1 MRIRPLRHAAALAAL
16 AGFAGAL
23 PPAAAHAQ
31 TRVTAQG
38 GDPEVGRLLARADRA
53 LEREAWDDAALAFE
67 RLCALE
73 PDNADFAA
81 QHAMALHRAGHYE
94 AAAAAHRRA
103 AQFAAIR
110 APSLYNVACAEAL
123 LGHSEAALDAL
134 EEAIDAGWDNRQAMR
149 TDPDLAAI
157 RDTMRFE
164 RLLERRPGSTLDL
177 PPLTWDTLEERMA
190 LEAEAGFSGSVLVV
204 RDGEIVFDRAYGM
217 ANRAERIPNRP
228 DTIYCVGS
236 TPIDFTKAG
245 ILQLWEEGKVSLDD
259 PITEYFDNV
268 PPDKQGITIEHLMT
282 GRSGLRNFHD
292 IPSDRDPDH
301 SYIDRDEAMRRIFSF
316 PLLFEPGE
324 GDAHSH
330 SAWGVVAA
338 IIEIV
343 SGQTYEDFTR
353 ERLLGPAG
361 MDDTFN
367 YGKPIPEERMAVGY
381 SDVQDG
387 EINAPPY
394 WGPTS
399 WLVKGSGGMVSTTHD
414 MHRWHQAIYGG
425 LLSERALRRYNVG
438 PGGYNEGGSQYGY
451 VICSTEGRDTRF
463 YFISNALDH
472 PGRLTRLADDLA
484 ELVWAAELPPYTLG
498 IMFNPDSEDRVTL
511 LGVAPG
517 GAAERDGLR
526 EGDTLLTADG
536 EPFGVDPLRRINDLL
551 ETGRPIRF
559 EVARDGER
567 VVVTVRPNPR

>member
-1 MRIRPLRHAAALAAL
+1 MRARLMCHAAALAAL
-16 AGFAGAL
+16 AGFAGPL
-23 PPAAAHAQ
+23 PPAHAQ
-31 TRVTAQG
+31 ARIVERD
-38 GDPEVGRLLARADRA
+38 GDPEVGRLLDRADRA
-53 LEREAWDDAALAFE
+53 LERGSWDEAAGLFE

-73 PDNADFAA
+73 PDNADFAV
-81 QHAMALHRAGHYE
+81 QHAMSLHRAGHYE

-103 AQFAAIR
+103 AQFDVVR
-110 APSLYNVACAEAL
+110 APALFNLACAEAL
-123 LGHSEAALDAL
+123 LGNTDAALDAL
-134 EEAIDAGWDNRQAMR
+134 GEAIDAGWRDRQAMR
-149 TDPDLAAI
+149 TDPDLASI
-157 RDTMRFE
+157 RDSERFGE
-164 RLLERRPGSTLDL
+164 LLERRPGSSLDL

-204 RDGEIVFDRAYGM
+204 RDGEVVFDRAYGM
-217 ANRAERIPNRP
+217 ANRGAGIPNRP

-245 ILQLWEEGKVSLDD
+245 ILLLWEAGKVGLDD
-259 PITEYFDNV
+259 PITKYFDNV
-268 PPDKQGITIEHLMT
+268 PADKRGITIEHLMT
-282 GRSGLRNFHD
+282 GQSGLRNFHD
-292 IPSDRDPDH
+292 IPTDRDPDH

-324 GDAHSH
+324 GNAHSH
-330 SAWGVVAA
+330 SAWGVLAA

-343 SGQTYEDFTR
+343 SGQTYDEFTR

-367 YGKPIPEERMAVGY
+367 YGKPIPTERMAVGY
-381 SDVQDG
+381 SDMQDG

-425 LLSERALRRYNVG
+425 LLSERALRLYSVG

-463 YFISNALDH
+463 YFISNSLEDRA
-472 PGRLTRLADDLA
+472 RVARLADDLA
-484 ELVWAAELPPYTLG
+484 SLVWADELPPYTLG
-498 IMFNPDSEDRVTL
+498 IMFNPRNGERVTL
-511 LGVAPG
+511 VGVAPG

-536 EPFGVDPLRRINDLL
+536 EPFGPDPLRRINALL

-559 EVARDGER
+559 EVARDGAR
-567 VVVTVRPNPR
+567 VTVTVRPNPR